1 MMPQATINSEWL
13 LPASGQSPRRGASI
27 SMKDGVISSIDESGV
42 AGSGFAIPALG
53 NAHDHARL
61 VRLSQVDSYDV
72 PLEAWLPYLALMPSV
87 DPWLSSAVAFGR
99 SAAGGVGSVMAHYTR
114 VQGLTD
120 FSTEAKA
127 VAKAARDVGINL
139 AFAVHCRDRNPLVYD
154 SQVSLLES
162 LSPEACACITGRF
175 LKPYK
180 AALEQVEIV
189 EQIAQEI
196 EGDGV
201 NVQYGPA
208 GVQWCSDELLAL
220 IGERSAATNRRVHM
234 HLLES
239 RYQRVWADKEYPGG
253 IVKFL
258 DSVGLVNERVSFA
271 HCIHLRPDE
280 MELIAERGAT
290 IVVNTSSNIIVSSG
304 LAPVGEFIRRG
315 CRVAMGLDGL
325 AFDEDEDALREMRM
339 CYGLHKAYGFERTM
353 GHSEIIDIAS
363 TNARFAVTGSSGGGL
378 SVGAAAD
385 VLLLDWD
392 SLSAEL
398 VDPDTSPV
406 SLMLARGVK
415 KHVRDLYVGG
425 RRIVADG
432 AVTGVDLPGLE
443 KTLLAELRA
452 RFHTSTDIKAA
463 MPELKSALAKHFRGA
478 YYCG

>member
-1 MMPQATINSEWL
+1 
-13 LPASGQSPRRGASI
+13 
-27 SMKDGVISSIDESGV
+27 
-42 AGSGFAIPALG
+42 
-53 NAHDHARL
+53 
-61 VRLSQVDSYDV
+61 
-72 PLEAWLPYLALMPSV
+72 
-87 DPWLSSAVAFGR
+87 
-99 SAAGGVGSVMAHYTR
+99 
-114 VQGLTD
+114 
-120 FSTEAKA
+120 
-127 VAKAARDVGINL
+127 
-139 AFAVHCRDRNPLVYD
+139 
-154 SQVSLLES
+154 
-162 LSPEACACITGRF
+162 
-175 LKPYK
+175 
-180 AALEQVEIV
+180 
-189 EQIAQEI
+189 
-196 EGDGV
+196 
-201 NVQYGPA
+201 VQYGPA

-253 IVKFL
+253 IVNFL

-290 IVVNTSSNIIVSSG
+290 IVVNTSSNIVVSSG
-304 LAPVGEFIRRG
+304 LAPVAEFIRRG

-363 TNARFAVTGSSGGGL
+363 SNARFAVTGSSGGGL
-378 SVGAAAD
+378 CVGAAAD